1 MCIELYGLFDPEC
14 CYLCQ
19 YLLKYILPLSVLFVF
34 NPPFLVTHSAIN
46 LKLLWTE
53 VITAFNIYTSFN
65 IVLLSDEML
74 QCLPRPTS
82 LKFINK
88 TLLRFLFHWGFCLVA
103 CFLLVWVFWLFVCSP
118 PPSPQQNSFSFCQY
132 LNKTTT
138 KKRFYGSKAEI
149 G

>member
-103 CFLLVWVFWLFVCSP
+103 CFLLVWFFWLFVCSP
-118 PPSPQQNSFSFCQY
+118 PPPPSKTHSPFASISIKQQQ
-132 LNKTTT
+132 
-138 KKRFYGSKAEI
+138 KRGSM
-149 G
+149 GVRLR